1 MESKKSRIEL
11 KKIANCLKKIAN
23 CLKKIENE
31 LTLTANQNRN
41 MEIFDKFADN
51 MNTIRFKSEI
61 GSQFFS

>member
-1 MESKKSRIEL
+1 MESKKSRIE
-11 KKIANCLKKIAN
+11 LKKIAN